1 MLALMAAGGVFFPGL
16 FLLSRLGLRVLMG
29 WTEADAT
36 IVSVRGVSSL
46 QAAMASA
53 AGCVIASSCQDVME
67 DKHWLT
73 EAYVS
78 FAAPYFVYD
87 VYAMFLCHRQRGGVQ
102 VATFVRRE
110 MLMVLHHAFMVLF
123 CLPASLVTMATTLH
137 SPANHRATVCVCVC
151 APGVEAGPRGLLPGR
166 PVAGRAQHAVSLRPQ
181 LEKEHTLLYK
191 VNGVLTLLVFFA
203 CRVAL
208 FPYLYLTYSRYASVS
223 VGRAVL
229 EAPWQCN
236 LGAALLWPLQ
246 LYWMA
251 LMCRRA
257 LRLLTGRS
265 HAKVKK
271 TL

>member
-1 MLALMAAGGVFFPGL
+1 MSKCCEYFLVGGLCGLMGVPNKAAICSPQALADGGLRQLRRAILRLRCVRHVPVPPPAGGRASGDL
-16 FLLSRLGLRVLMG
+16 RAQGDADGAASRLHGAL
-29 WTEADAT
+29 
-36 IVSVRGVSSL
+36 
-46 QAAMASA
+46 
-53 AGCVIASSCQDVME
+53 
-67 DKHWLT
+67 
-73 EAYVS
+73 
-78 FAAPYFVYD
+78 
-87 VYAMFLCHRQRGGVQ
+87 
-102 VATFVRRE
+102 
-110 MLMVLHHAFMVLF
+110 
-123 CLPASLVTMATTLH
+123 LPARL
-137 SPANHRATVCVCVC
+137 
-151 APGVEAGPRGLLPGR
+151 PGVEAGPRGLLPGR